1 MDNIVIIGIVVVA
14 FWVASFWFYFRSSH
28 AQDALH
34 EQIAA
39 LNRSLDASEK
49 E

>member
-1 MDNIVIIGIVVVA
+1 MDNTVIIGIGIVA
-14 FWVASFWFYFRSSH
+14 FWIATFWFYFRSSN

-34 EQIAA
+34 EQIDT
-39 LNRSLDASEK
+39 LNRSLDAREK